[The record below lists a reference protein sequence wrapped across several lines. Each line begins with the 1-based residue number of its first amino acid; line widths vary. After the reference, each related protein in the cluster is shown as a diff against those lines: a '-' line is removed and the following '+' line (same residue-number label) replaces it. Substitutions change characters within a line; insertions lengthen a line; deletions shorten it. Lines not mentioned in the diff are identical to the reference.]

1 MPPLLK
7 LEALAPLV
15 QSPLHPEGAS
25 FEVEA
30 GTTVAIMGPSGCGKS
45 RLLRTIA
52 DLEPSSGT
60 VWLNGQEK
68 ETMPA
73 PLWRRRVVY
82 CAAESGWWADRVG
95 DHFQP
100 SARLTMA
107 LEAVGLPAEAM
118 EWSIPRLSSGERQ
131 RLALVRALTL
141 PSEDGEGRVYL
152 LDEPTAALDPDSTL
166 RVERLLRS
174 VLSPFCA
181 VLMITHHREQAV
193 RLANRLLCFDA
204 GRLVAKALAP

>member
-15 QSPLHPEGAS
+15 QSSLHSEGAS
-25 FEVEA
+25 FEVQA
-30 GTTVAIMGPSGCGKS
+30 GTIVAIMGPSGCGKS

-68 ETMPA
+68 KTIPA

-95 DHFQP
+95 DHFQA
-100 SARLTMA
+100 SAQLTMA

-118 EWSIPRLSSGERQ
+118 EWSVPRLSSGERQ
-131 RLALVRALTL
+131 RLALLRALTL
-141 PSEDGEGRVYL
+141 PSEDGKGRVYL

-166 RVERLLRS
+166 RVEALLRT
-174 VLSPFCA
+174 VLSPSCA
-181 VLMITHHREQAV
+181 VLMITHHREQAA
-193 RLANRLLCFDA
+193 RLANHLLCFDA
-204 GRLVAKALAP
+204 GRLVEKALAP